1 MEEPLSFSA
10 SLFEPGTRPHRKDG
24 GSSFRSLIINSFAID
39 EDHPTRETEIRE
51 IHPDGSRST
60 LLKRRRVDKPE
71 NANNQNEI
79 LRLKPT
85 GQGVSLAAR
94 LHWPVL
100 DCVLQ
105 PEDILVGQPLHL
117 FHLNMVI
124 DGAADEKTRAW
135 LQEKS
140 LPGADKVVKPA
151 PPPKVLSTLQA
162 EEAAKSGRDAA
173 AAASSSEPLAFFLGG
188 PRPQRAARHELGEE
202 DEGASLKLMRDRAS
216 AWPALRGEKA
226 VYGSG
231 RMPPLPSELAKQAKA
246 LTYGRDTRL
255 VFFARVVGES
265 GAAAEA
271 SAALGGRRLVL
282 SYYICDDTMS
292 LVEIHEGN
300 SGSQFGHA
308 RGNSSVSGE
317 KTTLLKRC
325 RAPLQAGPG
334 GLMGDLTVNDACVEL
349 TDIYCGMSMRVAG
362 TAIQITSCEPSTR
375 KRLVEG
381 GLAAELGLPRSAKDG
396 EAWPGKDE
404 EPWPL

>member
-1 MEEPLSFSA
+1 M
-10 SLFEPGTRPHRKDG
+10 
-24 GSSFRSLIINSFAID
+24 
-39 EDHPTRETEIRE
+39 
-51 IHPDGSRST
+51 
-60 LLKRRRVDKPE
+60 
-71 NANNQNEI
+71 
-79 LRLKPT
+79 
-85 GQGVSLAAR
+85 AR

-105 PEDILVGQPLHL
+105 PEDILVGQPLNL

-271 SAALGGRRLVL
+271 SAAFGR
-282 SYYICDDTMS
+282 
-292 LVEIHEGN
+292 
-300 SGSQFGHA
+300 QAA
-308 RGNSSVSGE
+308 RAQ
-317 KTTLLKRC
+317 LLHLR
-325 RAPLQAGPG
+325 RY
-334 GLMGDLTVNDACVEL
+334 DV
-349 TDIYCGMSMRVAG
+349 
-362 TAIQITSCEPSTR
+362 TR
-375 KRLVEG
+375 RDPRG
-381 GLAAELGLPRSAKDG
+381 QLGLPIRPRARQLEREWREDDFTQAVQG
-396 EAWPGKDE
+396 ALAGGAGRAYGRPHCE
-404 EPWPL
+404 